1 MKNAATIF
9 VGIFVSAL
17 CYAQSISSSV
27 INACGGTSNSY
38 YQFEWSIGEMSLVN
52 QMQSGDQ
59 LIVSNGFLQ
68 PYILFPLTF
77 YVQEQFGAGEINIL
91 PNPATTFVE
100 INFFTKQ
107 RGQVTFGFYDML
119 GKKVYAQQIPC
130 NGVDLIHRIPLT
142 NLPGG
147 AYVLHIILEA
157 DPGYLSKKGSYKI
170 LKIEN

>member
-9 VGIFVSAL
+9 VTIFVSAL
-17 CYAQSISSSV
+17 CHAQSISSSV

-52 QMQSGDQ
+52 QMQSGDL
-59 LIVSNGFLQ
+59 LIVSNGFFQ
-68 PYILFPLTF
+68 PYILFPVTF
-77 YVQEQFGAGEINIL
+77 YVREQFAAEEIKIL
-91 PNPATTFVE
+91 PNPASSFVE

-107 RGQVTFGFYDML
+107 RGQVTFDFYDML
-119 GKKVYAQQIPC
+119 GRKVYTQQITC

-147 AYVLHIILEA
+147 AYVLRITLDA
-157 DPGYLSKKGSYKI
+157 DLGYLSKHGSYKI

>member
-9 VGIFVSAL
+9 VGIFVSAF

-27 INACGGTSNSY
+27 INACGGTSNSS

-52 QMQSGDQ
+52 QMESGDL

-68 PYILFPLTF
+68 PYILFPVTF
-77 YVQEQFGAGEINIL
+77 FVREQFAVEEIKIL
-91 PNPATTFVE
+91 PNPASSFVE

-107 RGQVTFGFYDML
+107 RGRVTFDFYDLL
-119 GKKVYAQQIPC
+119 GRRVYAEQTTC
-130 NGVDLIHRIPLT
+130 NGVDLIHRIPLR

-147 AYVLHIILEA
+147 AYVLRITLDA
-157 DPGYLSKKGSYKI
+157 DLGYLSKHGSYKI